1 MDALI
6 GYSGFVGGQLQRQ
19 HSFTSLFNSSN
30 IDQVGAAEFDTV
42 VCAAAPGSMFEAN
55 MLPDVDLSKVN
66 ALIEHLETIKTKR
79 FVLISSIAVLAN
91 FAAHDDENTSAFQT
105 KLAYGK
111 HRHVLEAFCED
122 HFDDCLVIRLPALFG
137 EGLRKNFI
145 FDLINPLPTL
155 LTTDKLSALRN
166 DLGSIEAELLDKIYS
181 PDPNTGMQKIDR
193 AELAKDKNR
202 KSLETAVTEL
212 GYSSTHFHNRETT
225 YQYYDMKRLWSDI
238 TIAEKENLKILHLAM
253 PPLRAADIHKRL
265 LGFDMPETNARLHK
279 EDMYTA
285 YAHLWG
291 RNGPY
296 LDDAETIMS
305 QLKFFYRKEC
315 KNR

>member
-19 HSFTSLFNSSN
+19 HSFKCLFNSSN
-30 IDQVGAAEFDTV
+30 IDEVGAPEFNTV

-55 MLPDVDLSKVN
+55 MLPDVDLNKVN

-79 FVLISSIAVLAN
+79 FVLISSIAVLAD

-111 HRHVLEAFCED
+111 HRRVLEAFCEE
-122 HFDDCLVIRLPALFG
+122 HFDNCLVVRLPALFG

-145 FDLINPLPTL
+145 FDLLNPVPTL
-155 LTTDKLSALRN
+155 LTIEKFAALQSVL
-166 DLGSIEAELLDKIYS
+166 DSTEVELLDKIYS
-181 PDPNTGMQKIDR
+181 PDQSTGMHKIDR

-202 KSLETAVTEL
+202 KALETAVTEL
-212 GYSSTHFHNRETT
+212 GYSATQFHNRETT
-225 YQYYDMKRLWSDI
+225 YQYYDMTRLWNDI
-238 TIAEKENLKILHLAM
+238 AIATKADLNVLHLAM
-253 PPLRAADIHKRL
+253 PPLKAADIHKRL

-279 EDMYTA
+279 EDMYTT

-291 RNGPY
+291 RKGPY
-296 LDDAETIMS
+296 LDDAEIVMTRLES
-305 QLKFFYRKEC
+305 FFKRE
-315 KNR
+315 RESR